1 MGQSPREFWE
11 VAEHLVHPPVVSA
24 IMPLSL
30 HTRWVLET
38 PPELSRAPQDSSLT
52 PTAQGHPAP
61 RAPLLPQANRAGGA
75 AGPVSPQTWGLS
87 PRREV
92 ACQDSMCVWRLAG
105 PPRGELSPASPWGV
119 LRSPVPVAGS
129 RKDSA
134 PTALQVPKLQ
144 GCEQAPA
151 TGLRPSSRPLLRT
164 GSPKSCRL
172 GAGRQDRLR
181 PPPTLVFTP
190 QPLAQDIGSPAWVR
204 SGTRPGH
211 SAAWAPAGTVAFSS
225 LSLFLG
231 GKGWVS

>member
-11 VAEHLVHPPVVSA
+11 VAELLVHPPVVSA
-24 IMPLSL
+24 IVPLSL

-38 PPELSRAPQDSSLT
+38 PPELSRTPQDPSLT

-61 RAPLLPQANRAGGA
+61 RAPLLPQA
-75 AGPVSPQTWGLS
+75 PSPLRPGDS
-87 PRREV
+87 APGEV

-119 LRSPVPVAGS
+119 LQSPVPVAGS
-129 RKDSA
+129 RKDS
-134 PTALQVPKLQ
+134 VPPQ
-144 GCEQAPA
+144 PSRYPM
-151 TGLRPSSRPLLRT
+151 RPSSRPLLKT

-181 PPPTLVFTP
+181 PPPTLVLTP
-190 QPLAQDIGSPAWVR
+190 QPLAQNIGSPAWVR
-204 SGTRPGH
+204 SGARPGH